1 MQMQAL
7 PSERIGN
14 GAVVAGMSDEPE
26 QRASAPEPHAL
37 DSPFSLSVFIVTS
50 LGVAPYNWFFVVG
63 QQPLW
68 LVTVLSFAFLYGAA
82 LTSIPAGA
90 ALKRYVK
97 SKVLTAREAVRLF
110 TAILLLFVI
119 ESVGLPA
126 IRVAWE
132 QSKWLSILSGATVIV
147 QLLVTS
153 YLQKIVW
160 DRAVELTDSEAR

>member
-1 MQMQAL
+1 MQAL

-68 LVTVLSFAFLYGAA
+68 LVTVLS
-82 LTSIPAGA
+82 
-90 ALKRYVK
+90 
-97 SKVLTAREAVRLF
+97 
-110 TAILLLFVI
+110 LL
-119 ESVGLPA
+119 SSTGQ
-126 IRVAWE
+126 R
-132 QSKWLSILSGATVIV
+132 
-147 QLLVTS
+147 
-153 YLQKIVW
+153 
-160 DRAVELTDSEAR
+160 